1 MGKRRIALCVAGALA
16 TTAIAAGAA
25 QGRGHTAASVYEAFS
40 YHGVI
45 VPEVSVASG
54 YCFTSSDVTRRDDAW
69 RCFVGNDLYDP
80 CFSSPLAFG
89 VVVCP
94 IPWSDSGTEIR
105 LTKALPS
112 SGSHTPPSLAL
123 QPWAVETA
131 AGAYCLL
138 SSGASDVVHGER
150 LNYFCGKNVKYGLW
164 GFPSRTAQPWT
175 ILQAPFTAKVLKH
188 RVAIVRAWM

>member
-1 MGKRRIALCVAGALA
+1 MGKRRIALCVTVALA

-45 VPEVSVASG
+45 VPQVSVASG
-54 YCFTSSDVTRRDDAW
+54 YCFTSSDVTWRDDAW
-69 RCFVGNDLYDP
+69 RCFVGNALYDP

-94 IPWSDSGTEIR
+94 IPWSDTATEIR

-123 QPWAVETA
+123 QPWAIETA
-131 AGAYCLL
+131 AGAHCLL
-138 SSGASDVVHGER
+138 SSGASNVVHGKR

-164 GFPSRTAQPWT
+164 GFPSRKTQPWT
-175 ILQAPFTAKVLKH
+175 ILQAPFNAKVLKH
-188 RVAIVRAWM
+188 RLAIVRAWM